1 MSVLDPTSIAG
12 RTSSNYPE
20 PFRTKLAG
28 REKRPLGDALGLKN
42 FGVNHVRLPPG
53 ARSSL
58 RHWHARQDEFVYVIE
73 GTATLVTNAGKML
86 VPSGH
91 CAGFPAGQADGHC
104 LINETDKDVVYL
116 EIGDRAPGDVVAY
129 PDDDLAAKGTSGWAM
144 TRKDGSPL

>member
-1 MSVLDPTSIAG
+1 METLGADLETMRRVPLAPEHVDAICAIGGEKFYPAGSIVMDIGEAMD
-12 RTSSNYPE
+12 R
-20 PFRTKLAG
+20 
-28 REKRPLGDALGLKN
+28 
-42 FGVNHVRLPPG
+42 
-53 ARSSL
+53 
-58 RHWHARQDEFVYVIE
+58 FVYVIE

-144 TRKDGSPL
+144 TRKNGSPL